1 MGMGQLA
8 MDEYGNPFII
18 VKDQSNKQR
27 IRGLDAHKANILA
40 ARSIAETVRT
50 SLGPKGMDKMI
61 VSADGEVTVTNDGA
75 TILEKMSVE
84 HQTAKLLVELSRSQ
98 DDEIGDGTTG
108 VVILAGGLL
117 EQASRLLDKGIHP
130 LKIADGFERACEVA
144 ATRVEQIARNMDVL
158 SHDSSSLNETLIK
171 AAMTSLGSKIVSSR
185 KRELAE
191 IAVQAVLAVADLA
204 RRDVNFE
211 LIRLET
217 KVGGKLEDTQLYQG
231 VVLDKEFSHVQMSK
245 TIENPKIAV
254 LTCPFEPPKPKTKHK
269 LDISSAEQ
277 YNQLYVQEQKYFTDM
292 ISKLKT
298 AGVNLAICQWGF
310 DDEANH
316 LLYQNGIHAVRWVG
330 GSDLELI
337 AIATGARIVPR
348 FEELGDGVGRVGTCA
363 VVKELTVGTATKE
376 SLLVIEGCPN
386 SKAVTVLIRGGNQMA
401 VDEAKRSIHDALCS
415 VRNLIRDS
423 RVVPG
428 GGATELAAAVAVT
441 EAAETVDTVEQY
453 AMRAFADALEVIPT
467 ALAENSGLGAIG
479 VVAKVRAMHG
489 QSESDGR
496 FGVDCLNRGTNDMWD
511 QGVYEAY
518 TSKVGQMRLA
528 TQVVKMILKIDDV
541 IAPSDF

>member
-1 MGMGQLA
+1 
-8 MDEYGNPFII
+8 
-18 VKDQSNKQR
+18 
-27 IRGLDAHKANILA
+27 
-40 ARSIAETVRT
+40 
-50 SLGPKGMDKMI
+50 MDKMI
-61 VSADGEVTVTNDGA
+61 VSAEGEVTVTNDGA

-130 LKIADGFERACEVA
+130 LKVADGFERACEVA
-144 ATRVEQIARNMDVL
+144 CTRVEQIAHIMDI
-158 SHDSSSLNETLIK
+158 HTNNYETLVK

-191 IAVQAVLAVADLA
+191 IAVQAVLAVADLG
-204 RRDVNFE
+204 RKDVNFE

-217 KVGGKLEDTQLYQG
+217 KVGGKLEETQLYHG
-231 VVLDKEFSHVQMSK
+231 VVLDKEFSHPQMAK
-245 TIENPKIAV
+245 QITNPKIAV

-277 YNQLYVQEQKYFTDM
+277 YNQLYKQEQQYFADM
-292 ISKLKT
+292 ISRLKT
-298 AGVNLAICQWGF
+298 AEVNLVICQWGF

-330 GSDLELI
+330 GTDLELI

-348 FEELGDGVGRVGTCA
+348 FEELGDGKGKVGTCE
-363 VVKELTVGTATKE
+363 VVKEQTAGTANKE

-401 VDEAKRSIHDALCS
+401 VDEAKRSIYDAICS
-415 VRNLIRDS
+415 VRNLIRDA

-428 GGATELAAAVAVT
+428 GGASELAASVAVAN
-441 EAAETVDTVEQY
+441 AAETVETVEQY

-479 VVAKVRAMHG
+479 VVAKVRAQHTAPSTTSEG
-489 QSESDGR
+489 QW
-496 FGVDCLNRGTNDMWD
+496 GVDCLNRGTNDMWE
-511 QGVYEAY
+511 QGVYEAC
-518 TSKVGQMRLA
+518 TSKVGQFRLA